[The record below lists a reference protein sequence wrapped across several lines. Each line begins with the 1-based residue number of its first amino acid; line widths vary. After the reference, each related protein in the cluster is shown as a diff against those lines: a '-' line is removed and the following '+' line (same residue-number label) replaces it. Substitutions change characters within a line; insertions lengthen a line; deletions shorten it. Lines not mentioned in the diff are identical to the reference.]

1 MRTTFLKTRLLPVIL
16 ILSIMLISSTTYAK
30 DKEYKGPKKRI
41 AVMDFEDKSS
51 HQHAGW
57 RDVGRGM
64 SDSLVTALFK
74 TNRFIVIER
83 EQINKVMAE
92 QSFGLSG
99 AVNPDTAAKVG
110 KLIGVGM
117 IVTGSITDFG
127 VKESKLGVGSLGRI
141 LPFGGGAG
149 MKTNT
154 ARVGLDIRF
163 IDTSTGQILVA
174 EKAEGEESSHGV
186 DIDLSMAPSVEFGK
200 EGFDETVIGK
210 ATREA
215 IEQAVEKISS
225 AMENVPWQGSI
236 VKVSGSQLFINTGSD
251 DGRKAGDTFI
261 VYRAGEELVDPDT
274 GESLGSETEKIG
286 KIQITEVKDKRLS
299 IAKPVDGS
307 GFMRSDIVK
316 EK

>member
-1 MRTTFLKTRLLPVIL
+1 MRTTIQARNLIAIVFVISL
-16 ILSIMLISSTTYAK
+16 VLVSTVSYAK

-51 HQHAGW
+51 NQHAGW
-57 RDVGRGM
+57 HDVGRGM
-64 SDSLVTALFK
+64 SDSLVTALVK

-83 EQINKVMAE
+83 EQINKIMNE

-117 IVTGSITDFG
+117 IVTGGITEFG
-127 VKESKLGVGSLGRI
+127 VKESKLGVGSLGRV

-154 ARVGLDIRF
+154 ARVALDIRF
-163 IDTSTGQILVA
+163 VDTSTGQIMVA

-186 DIDLSMAPSVEFGK
+186 DIDLSIAPSVEFGK

-210 ATREA
+210 ASRKA
-215 IEQAVEKISS
+215 IEQAIEKISS
-225 AMENVPWQGSI
+225 AMENVPWQGSV
-236 VKVSGSQLFINTGSD
+236 VKVSGSQIFINTGSD

-274 GESLGSETEKIG
+274 GESLGSQTEKIG

-307 GFMRSDIVK
+307 GFMRADIIK
-316 EK
+316 DK